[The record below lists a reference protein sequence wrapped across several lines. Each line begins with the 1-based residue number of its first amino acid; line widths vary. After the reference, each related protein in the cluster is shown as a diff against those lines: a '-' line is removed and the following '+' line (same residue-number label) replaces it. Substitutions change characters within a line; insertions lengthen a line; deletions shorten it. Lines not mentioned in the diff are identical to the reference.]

1 MVSFRETWLEF
12 LSALLENIVNDE
24 EFVLL
29 NNINTSENTS
39 IFCYTYDYF
48 ELNKLRNDEWLAEI
62 PSQENDFSELTK
74 MNLPE
79 KNEVHICIFA

>member
-29 NNINTSENTS
+29 NNINTSENT
-39 IFCYTYDYF
+39 
-48 ELNKLRNDEWLAEI
+48 
-62 PSQENDFSELTK
+62 
-74 MNLPE
+74 
-79 KNEVHICIFA
+79 